1 METGSQPLRDA
12 HGRSISDL
20 RVSVTDRCNFRCQ
33 YCMPADGLP
42 WLERDEVLSFEE
54 IERLVALLVRL
65 GIEDVRL
72 TGGEPLVR
80 REFPRLVSMLAPVP
94 GLGDLS
100 LTTNGYLLERDADAL
115 VDAGI
120 GRVNVSI
127 DSLARDRFFQ
137 ITRRDALPQ
146 VLRGLEAIAAHERVR
161 PIKVNAIA
169 MRDFTERE
177 VGSFVELART
187 SEYQIRF
194 IEFMPLDADGAWTP
208 DSVLTGA
215 EIRALIERTHELVEV
230 PREPS
235 ATARVYRFADGAG
248 EIGFINPVSE
258 PFCADC
264 NRLRLTAEGKLR
276 TCLFSIHETD
286 LREPLRTGA
295 SDADLEEI
303 IRDAVW
309 RKELKHHVGEPGFRP
324 PPRSMSAIGGSSGNS
339 ERNAPASPSASA
351 GRRGATGRDDMC
363 VSPSR
368 GAETEVLSICEN
380 FLGLTL

>member
-1 METGSQPLRDA
+1 MKDASQPLRDA

-42 WLERDEVLSFEE
+42 WLERNEVLSFEE
-54 IERLVALLVRL
+54 IERLVSLLVRL

-80 REFPRLVSMLAPVP
+80 KQFPELVSMLAPIP
-94 GLGDLS
+94 GLADLS

-115 VDAGI
+115 VEAGI
-120 GRVNVSI
+120 RRVNVSI

-146 VLRGLEAIAAHERVR
+146 VLRGLEAIAAHESVR

-169 MRDFTERE
+169 MRDFTEQE
-177 VGSFVELART
+177 VGGFVDLAR
-187 SEYQIRF
+187 SSDYQVRF
-194 IEFMPLDADGAWTP
+194 IEFMPLDADQAWTP

-215 EIRALIERTHELVEV
+215 EIRSIIERRHELVEL

-235 ATARVYRFADGAG
+235 ATARVYGFADGAG

-276 TCLFSIHETD
+276 TCLFSVHETD
-286 LREPLRTGA
+286 LREPLRAGA
-295 SDADLEEI
+295 SDAELEGI
-303 IRDAVW
+303 VRDAVW
-309 RKELKHHVGEPGFRP
+309 RKELKHHVGEKGFRP
-324 PPRSMSAIGGSSGNS
+324 PPRSMSAIGG
-339 ERNAPASPSASA
+339 
-351 GRRGATGRDDMC
+351 
-363 VSPSR
+363 
-368 GAETEVLSICEN
+368 
-380 FLGLTL
+380 